1 MRIAEGYSQTLNY
14 GLTNGQ
20 MSTCESRVTR
30 EPQSPASTARTGRRT
45 HENPCAACPRPT
57 PANGW

>member
-20 MSTCESRVTR
+20 MNTCESL
-30 EPQSPASTARTGRRT
+30 SLI
-45 HENPCAACPRPT
+45 HI
-57 PANGW
+57 